1 MKTERTP
8 FGEWLKGLRE
18 REGINQQEMAERMH
32 YTRNYLSVIEH
43 GHMKVSEDFIDSILC
58 AFRITVDEYRY
69 MRRLIDN
76 A

>member
-1 MKTERTP
+1 MKTQRTP

-18 REGINQQEMAERMH
+18 REGINQQEMAKRMG

-43 GHMKVSEDFIDSILC
+43 GHMNVSEDFIDAIIDH
-58 AFRITVDEYRY
+58 FHITVDEYRY